1 MISPNSNSNFWNFG
15 EGKED
20 SIHRI
25 HNYPA
30 KFPAFITTKALQHAA
45 ESGVEVKTVADVF
58 CGCGTTAVESK
69 RNGKNYWGC
78 DINPVATLIA
88 RVKVK
93 QYKAT
98 TLDRY
103 YSAVAERFG
112 SLATDAQDIEHIAS
126 RIRYWFDDKSIDDLL
141 KLKKAIA
148 LEIPGQSLYMKFF
161 LCAFSNILKPT
172 SRWLTKSIKPQV
184 DPNKSPID
192 VLDTFEKQVDRM
204 RKANAENSFPRNNNS
219 MVRIDN
225 RNFLSTRR
233 KRRHSADLVVTSPP
247 YVSSY
252 DYADIHQLSIL
263 WLDLAT
269 DYRAVRTN
277 MIGNQYGVNPMT
289 KSEISRLCGT
299 GRTVYNN
306 LRQADRRKAETV
318 ARYFIDMEK
327 TAVKCWHLLNR
338 NGMAIFVIG
347 NTQYKGVTVDNSEY
361 LVECMERADFHDIEI
376 IERKISSKTMTPYR
390 DSTGRFTRDSTKRKV
405 YSKEFVVIGRKQ

>member
-1 MISPNSNSNFWNFG
+1 MNSPNPNSNFWNFG

-25 HNYPA
+25 HSYPA
-30 KFPAFITTKALQHAA
+30 KFPAFITTKALQHAT

-58 CGCGTTAVESK
+58 CGCGTTAVEAK
-69 RNGKNYWGC
+69 KNGKNYWGC
-78 DINPVATLIA
+78 DVNPVATLIA
-88 RVKVK
+88 QVKVK
-93 QYKAT
+93 QYKNA

-103 YSAVAERFG
+103 YSAVVERFG
-112 SLATDAQDIEHIAS
+112 SLATDAHDIEYIAS
-126 RIRYWFDDKSIDDLL
+126 RIKYWFDDKSINDLL

-148 LEIPGQSLYMKFF
+148 LEVPGKSLYMKFY
-161 LCAFSNILKPT
+161 LCAFSNILKPA
-172 SRWLTKSIKPQV
+172 SRWLTKSIKPQI
-184 DPNKSPID
+184 DPNKSQID
-192 VLDTFEKQVDRM
+192 VLDAFKKQVDRM
-204 RKANAENSFPRNNNS
+204 RKANSENSYPRNNDS

-233 KRRHSADLVVTSPP
+233 KRRYSADLVVTSPP

-269 DYRAVRTN
+269 DYRVVRTN
-277 MIGNQYGVNPMT
+277 MIGNQYGANPLT

-306 LRQADRRKAETV
+306 LQQADRRKAETV

-327 TAVKCWHLLNR
+327 TTVKCWRLLNR
-338 NGMAIFVIG
+338 NGMVIFVIG

-361 LVECMERADFHDIEI
+361 LVECMERANFHDIEI